1 MNNIDK
7 NEACKFTPPADV
19 DLIVFDFDGVFTDNR
34 VYVSQD
40 GTETVVCDRRDGLGV
55 EMLKQA
61 GIPMLIL
68 SKERNPVVIAR
79 SEKLGLEVK
88 TGCDDKKRFLLDFI
102 RQKGVDSASVI
113 YVGNDLNDLDAME
126 TVGCSICPSDSH
138 KKVKEN
144 ATYIL
149 TSKGGNGAVRELAEL
164 LIQNKGK

>member
-1 MNNIDK
+1 MNNNDF
-7 NEACKFTPPADV
+7 KFPEQV
-19 DLIVFDFDGVFTDNR
+19 EYIIFDFDGVFTDNK

-55 EMLKQA
+55 EMLKLA

-88 TGCDDKKRFLLDFI
+88 TGCDDKKRFLLDFLW
-102 RQKGVDSASVI
+102 QKGVDSASVI

-126 TVGCSICPSDSH
+126 IVGCSICLSDSH
-138 KKVKEN
+138 KKVKEK
-144 ATYIL
+144 ASYIL
-149 TSKGGNGAVRELAEL
+149 TSKGGDGAVRELAEL
-164 LIQNKGK
+164 LIQKK

>member
-1 MNNIDK
+1 MNNSDFKSPEQVEFI
-7 NEACKFTPPADV
+7 
-19 DLIVFDFDGVFTDNR
+19 IFDFDGVFTDNK

-40 GTETVVCDRRDGLGV
+40 GTEAVVCDRRDGLGV

-61 GIPMLIL
+61 RIPMLIL
-68 SKERNPVVIAR
+68 SKERNPVVVAR
-79 SEKLGLEVK
+79 SEKLGMEVK
-88 TGCDDKKRFLLDFI
+88 TGCDNKKRFLLDFL